1 VTAIL
6 LILCIAAFLRAWF
19 LQNAVDDALSRSL
32 PPEFTE
38 GITSRFTPSVF
49 ALSPSTPLSVQADYV
64 NVLVAGSFA
73 MLCLS
78 LMIFLNGEVVG
89 GWLMFGIF
97 LAGVFSTF
105 RAWKTY
111 KKNCNR
117 PPASHEQEEE

>member
-6 LILCIAAFLRAWF
+6 LILCIAAFLWAWF
-19 LQNAVDDALSRSL
+19 LQNEVDDALSRLL
-32 PPEFTE
+32 PPEFAE
-38 GITSRFTPSVF
+38 GITRRFTPSVF
-49 ALSPSTPLSVQADYV
+49 ALSPSTPLSVQKDYV

-78 LMIFLNGEVVG
+78 LIVFSNGEVLG

-97 LAGVFSTF
+97 LVSVFSTF
-105 RAWKTY
+105 KAWKTY
-111 KKNCNR
+111 KENCNR